1 MICNPENEKANKFIN
16 ELMLPSEELKE
27 AKSEIKKSL
36 NKRSDLLSPITEKV
50 KLFTQDGRE
59 LFTEETN

>member
-27 AKSEIKKSL
+27 AKSEIKKSP
-36 NKRSDLLSPITEKV
+36 KKVSDLLSPLTEKT

-59 LFTEETN
+59 LFTESI